1 MGEREEGQP
10 EQMVSGEIVM
20 FDKET
25 DKLESVLGSNSTF
38 KGELNVKG
46 TLRVD
51 GTIDG
56 QLEADQVILT
66 ETAVVKG
73 TIKAK
78 KIIVGGKIDGNMSA
92 QELVEIKSKGK
103 VLGDI
108 LTSKLAITEGGE
120 VNGRIEMNKEEDKVV
135 ELEFKGRE
143 VGRI

>member
-1 MGEREEGQP
+1 MAQ
-10 EQMVSGEIVM
+10 
-20 FDKET
+20 
-25 DKLESVLGSNSTF
+25 
-38 KGELNVKG
+38 
-46 TLRVD
+46 
-51 GTIDG
+51 IDG

-73 TIKAK
+73 MIKAK

-108 LTSKLAITEGGE
+108 LTPKLAITEGGE
-120 VNGRIEMNKEEDKVV
+120 VNGRIEMKKEESKVV

>member
-108 LTSKLAITEGGE
+108 LTSKFAITEGGE